1 MITIDEIT
9 IVRDGREIIYD
20 YSEQIPAGS
29 ITVIVG
35 PNGCGKS
42 TLLAAIAGDIA
53 PDKGTITIDEMHPI
67 LTPASALASI
77 RAMAVQN
84 QSFTLGFTVRE
95 IVEMGGPS
103 EDVLQALGLTE
114 IADRL
119 VTTLS
124 GGESQRVAIAQ
135 AIAQKTP
142 VLLLDEPLAGAGP
155 EETEKLITLLR
166 GLKSRYA
173 VLLVEHDMQAV
184 FALADRISVLA
195 EGRIIASGSTADI
208 RLSAEVRAAYLGEEE
223 VPC

>member
-53 PDKGTITIDEMHPI
+53 PDKGTITIDENHPI
-67 LTPASALASI
+67 LTSASTLAGI
-77 RAMAVQN
+77 RAMAIQN
-84 QSFTLGFTVRE
+84 QSFSLGFTVRE
-95 IVEMGGPS
+95 IVQMGGEPD
-103 EDVLQALGLTE
+103 DVLEALGLAE
-114 IADRL
+114 LADRL

-135 AIAQKTP
+135 AIAQRTP
-142 VLLLDEPLAGAGP
+142 VLLLDEPLAAQDVNSRKKIIALLQQLADSGTTVVVVAHST
-155 EETEKLITLLR
+155 ETELTW
-166 GLKSRYA
+166 
-173 VLLVEHDMQAV
+173 
-184 FALADRISVLA
+184 ADKVIKQFH
-195 EGRIIASGSTADI
+195 
-208 RLSAEVRAAYLGEEE
+208 
-223 VPC
+223 

>member
-53 PDKGTITIDEMHPI
+53 PDKGIITIDELHPI

-142 VLLLDEPLAGAGP
+142 VLLLDEPLAAQDIYSRKKIVALLQQLAEAGTTVVVVAHST
-155 EETEKLITLLR
+155 ETELTW
-166 GLKSRYA
+166 
-173 VLLVEHDMQAV
+173 
-184 FALADRISVLA
+184 ADKVIKQFH
-195 EGRIIASGSTADI
+195 
-208 RLSAEVRAAYLGEEE
+208 
-223 VPC
+223 

>member
-29 ITVIVG
+29 ITVIIG

-53 PDKGTITIDEMHPI
+53 PDKGTITIDEVHPI
-67 LTPASALASI
+67 LTSAGTLAGM
-77 RAMAVQN
+77 RAMAIQN

-95 IVEMGGPS
+95 IVEMGGDS
-103 EDVLQALGLTE
+103 TDVLQALELIS

-142 VLLLDEPLAGAGP
+142 VLLLDEPLAAQDPSSRKKIIELLQQLADDGTTVVVVAHST
-155 EETEKLITLLR
+155 ETE
-166 GLKSRYA
+166 
-173 VLLVEHDMQAV
+173 
-184 FALADRISVLA
+184 LAW
-195 EGRIIASGSTADI
+195 ADKVI
-208 RLSAEVRAAYLGEEE
+208 KQFH
-223 VPC
+223 

>member
-53 PDKGTITIDEMHPI
+53 PDKGTITIDENHPI
-67 LTPASALASI
+67 LTSASVLAGI
-77 RAMAVQN
+77 RAMAIQN

-95 IVEMGGPS
+95 IVQMGGEP
-103 EDVLQALGLTE
+103 EDVLAALGLTD

-135 AIAQKTP
+135 AIAQRTP
-142 VLLLDEPLAGAGP
+142 VLLLDEPLAAQDIYSRRKIIALLQQLAESGTTVVVVAHST
-155 EETEKLITLLR
+155 ETELTWVDKVI
-166 GLKSRYA
+166 KQF
-173 VLLVEHDMQAV
+173 H
-184 FALADRISVLA
+184 
-195 EGRIIASGSTADI
+195 
-208 RLSAEVRAAYLGEEE
+208 
-223 VPC
+223 

>member
-29 ITVIVG
+29 ITVIIG

-53 PDKGTITIDEMHPI
+53 PDKGTITIDELHPI
-67 LTPASALASI
+67 LTDAHTLAGI

-84 QSFTLGFTVRE
+84 QSFTLGFTVQE
-95 IVEMGGPS
+95 IVEMGGDS
-103 EDVLQALGLTE
+103 TDVLQALGLTA

-142 VLLLDEPLAGAGP
+142 VLLLDEPLAAQDPSSRKKIIELLQQLADDGTTVVVVAHST
-155 EETEKLITLLR
+155 ETE
-166 GLKSRYA
+166 
-173 VLLVEHDMQAV
+173 
-184 FALADRISVLA
+184 LAW
-195 EGRIIASGSTADI
+195 ADKVI
-208 RLSAEVRAAYLGEEE
+208 KQFH
-223 VPC
+223 

>member
-9 IVRDGREIIYD
+9 IIRDGREIIYD

-53 PDKGTITIDEMHPI
+53 PDKGTITIDENHPI
-67 LTPASALASI
+67 LTSASTLAGI
-77 RAMAVQN
+77 RAMAIQN

-95 IVEMGGPS
+95 IVQMGGEP
-103 EDVLQALGLTE
+103 EDVLAALGLTD

-135 AIAQKTP
+135 AIAQRTP
-142 VLLLDEPLAGAGP
+142 VLLLDEPLAAQDIYSRRKIIALLQQLAESGTTVVVVAHST
-155 EETEKLITLLR
+155 ETELTW
-166 GLKSRYA
+166 
-173 VLLVEHDMQAV
+173 
-184 FALADRISVLA
+184 ADKVIKQFH
-195 EGRIIASGSTADI
+195 
-208 RLSAEVRAAYLGEEE
+208 
-223 VPC
+223 

>member
-29 ITVIVG
+29 ITVIIG

-53 PDKGTITIDEMHPI
+53 PDKGTITIDDVHPI
-67 LTPASALASI
+67 LTSATSLAAI

-84 QSFTLGFTVRE
+84 QSFTLGFTVRQ
-95 IVEMGGPS
+95 IVEMGGES
-103 EDVLQALGLTE
+103 TEVLQALGLTE
-114 IADRL
+114 ISDRL

-124 GGESQRVAIAQ
+124 GGEAQRVAIAQ

-142 VLLLDEPLAGAGP
+142 VLLLDEPPAAQDISSRKKIIDLLQRLADSGITVVVVAHST
-155 EETEKLITLLR
+155 ETELTW
-166 GLKSRYA
+166 
-173 VLLVEHDMQAV
+173 
-184 FALADRISVLA
+184 ADKVIKQFH
-195 EGRIIASGSTADI
+195 
-208 RLSAEVRAAYLGEEE
+208 
-223 VPC
+223 

>member
-29 ITVIVG
+29 ITVIIG

-53 PDKGTITIDEMHPI
+53 PDKGTITIDDFHPI
-67 LTPASALASI
+67 LTPASSLAAI

-84 QSFTLGFTVRE
+84 QSFTLGFTVRQ
-95 IVEMGGPS
+95 IVEMGGES
-103 EDVLQALGLTE
+103 TEVLQALGLTE
-114 IADRL
+114 ISDRL

-124 GGESQRVAIAQ
+124 GGEAQRVAIAQ

-142 VLLLDEPLAGAGP
+142 VLLLDEPLAAQDIASRKKIIELLQRLADSGITVVVVAHST
-155 EETEKLITLLR
+155 ETELTW
-166 GLKSRYA
+166 
-173 VLLVEHDMQAV
+173 
-184 FALADRISVLA
+184 ADKVIKQFH
-195 EGRIIASGSTADI
+195 
-208 RLSAEVRAAYLGEEE
+208 
-223 VPC
+223 

>member
-53 PDKGTITIDEMHPI
+53 PDKGIITIDELHPI

-142 VLLLDEPLAGAGP
+142 VLLLDEPLAAQDIYSRRKIISLLQQLAEAGTTVVVVAHST
-155 EETEKLITLLR
+155 ETELTW
-166 GLKSRYA
+166 
-173 VLLVEHDMQAV
+173 
-184 FALADRISVLA
+184 ADKVIKQFH
-195 EGRIIASGSTADI
+195 
-208 RLSAEVRAAYLGEEE
+208 
-223 VPC
+223 